1 MARTDNWWP
10 GRATR
15 ILGAGGPNWP
25 ERLKKPAGQRAS
37 AYVEGCAFQH
47 VKRVTARGFPRF
59 SATPISFAN
68 VRFWYTRTDELALPE
83 LGMLFIGR
91 FWFTTKPQTKIYGS
105 SQNWAFKNVRFWY
118 TRNGHFWYYTRTN

>member
-37 AYVEGCAFQH
+37 AYVEGCTGSTEDVAMH
-47 VKRVTARGFPRF
+47 RLYGGRGLPASHGLYTAL
-59 SATPISFAN
+59 S
-68 VRFWYTRTDELALPE
+68 PE
-83 LGMLFIGR
+83 LH
-91 FWFTTKPQTKIYGS
+91 S
-105 SQNWAFKNVRFWY
+105 SQYSGHLPFATCTLWAVDTVEF
-118 TRNGHFWYYTRTN
+118 

>member
-37 AYVEGCAFQH
+37 AYVEGWMGVVSGAG
-47 VKRVTARGFPRF
+47 RGG
-59 SATPISFAN
+59 
-68 VRFWYTRTDELALPE
+68 D
-83 LGMLFIGR
+83 GR
-91 FWFTTKPQTKIYGS
+91 GEWGGAGWR
-105 SQNWAFKNVRFWY
+105 WAW
-118 TRNGHFWYYTRTN
+118 